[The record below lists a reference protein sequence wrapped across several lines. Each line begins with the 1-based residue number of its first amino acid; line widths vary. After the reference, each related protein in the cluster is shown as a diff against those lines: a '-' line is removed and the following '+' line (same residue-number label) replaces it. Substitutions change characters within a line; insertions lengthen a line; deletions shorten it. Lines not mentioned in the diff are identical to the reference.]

1 MSATLEVTLWNVAW
15 ATPNSSRGAFFRRH
29 VADARS
35 DVIAVTEGDADLLPA
50 GGHVIASDADY
61 GYPIQHGRRK
71 ALLWSRMPSRDVDV
85 AANSLLPPGRFIAG
99 TTTTPVGD
107 VRCFGVCIPWRDAH
121 VRTGRRDRAR
131 WEDHQEFL
139 KHLSL
144 IVARRP
150 GGTPSLT
157 IGDFNQRV
165 PRARQPVPAFEALM
179 AMLGSD
185 FELVTAGPI
194 GGTSEL
200 TIDHLAV
207 TREFASYGLDYL
219 ARHDE
224 TGAEIS
230 DHFGLRAQLRRRRLV
245 TGATP

>member
-29 VADARS
+29 FAEAGS

-50 GGHVIASDADY
+50 GGHIITSEADY
-61 GYPIQHGRRK
+61 GYPIQQGRRK
-71 ALLWSRMPSRDVDV
+71 VLLWSRMPWRDKDV
-85 AANSLLPPGRFIAG
+85 AANSLLPSGRFIAG
-99 TTTTPVGD
+99 TTTTSVGE

-121 VRTGRRDRAR
+121 VRTGRRDRAP
-131 WEDHQEFL
+131 WEDHKEFL
-139 KHLSL
+139 KHLSPIL
-144 IVARRP
+144 ANRP
-150 GGTPSLT
+150 DGIPSVI

-165 PRARQPVPAFEALM
+165 PRARQPLTAFEALI
-179 AMLGSD
+179 ATVGDD

-207 TREFASYGLDYL
+207 TRELALGGLDYL
-219 ARHDE
+219 RRHDID
-224 TGAEIS
+224 GAAMS
-230 DHFGLRAQLRRRRLV
+230 DHFGLRAKIRLRLPV
-245 TGATP
+245 AGAIP